1 MEFKKCERCGC
12 FFASNDNVCHNCLTK
27 ERFEMSKFKTYIEE
41 NNISNINSLNDLSIG
56 TGITEKTLNRFLAQE
71 DFSGIASQ
79 INLK

>member
-1 MEFKKCERCGC
+1 MEFKKCDRCGC

-41 NNISNINSLNDLSIG
+41 NNISDINSLNELSIG
-56 TGITEKTLNRFLAQE
+56 TGISGKTLNRFLSQD
-71 DFSGIASQ
+71 DFSSLVSQ

>member
-1 MEFKKCERCGC
+1 MEFRKCDRCGC

-41 NNISNINSLNDLSIG
+41 NNIGDINSLNDLSVG
-56 TGITEKTLNRFLAQE
+56 TGLSEKTLNRFLAQ
-71 DFSGIASQ
+71 DDLSDLAGK

>member
-1 MEFKKCERCGC
+1 MELRKCERCGC

-41 NNISNINSLNDLSIG
+41 NNISNINSLNELSIG
-56 TGITEKTLNRFLAQE
+56 TGLSGKTLNRFLSQD
-71 DFSGIASQ
+71 DFSDIASQ

>member
-1 MEFKKCERCGC
+1 MEFKKCDRCGC

-41 NNISNINSLNDLSIG
+41 NNICDINSLNELSIE
-56 TGITEKTLNRFLAQE
+56 TGLSGKTLNRFLSQD
-71 DFSGIASQ
+71 DFSSLASQ